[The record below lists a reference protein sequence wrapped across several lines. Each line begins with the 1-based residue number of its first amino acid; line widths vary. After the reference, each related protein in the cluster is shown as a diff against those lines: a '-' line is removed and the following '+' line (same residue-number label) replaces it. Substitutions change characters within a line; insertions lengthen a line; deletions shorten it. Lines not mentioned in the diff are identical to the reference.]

1 MRVIFLGPPGSG
13 KGTQAKLLSQRL
25 GVPAISTGEMLRAA
39 VSEGTPLGRQVRAI
53 MERGELVPDAVM
65 TDLVRERIQ
74 RPDAAGGFI
83 LDGFPRTIQQ
93 AESLAGIVG
102 NAAPVAAVINL
113 FVPED
118 VLESRLLERSRAEG
132 RADDR
137 EETVRE
143 RIRVYRE
150 KTSPLIGYY
159 LERGLLTEVD
169 GLGTIPEIAA
179 RVVGALPL
187 AQGVA

>member
-1 MRVIFLGPPGSG
+1 MRVILLGPPGSG

-25 GVPAISTGEMLRAA
+25 QVPAISTGEMLRAA
-39 VSEGTPLGRQVRAI
+39 VSEGTPLGRQVRSI
-53 MERGELVPDAVM
+53 MERGELVPDDVM
-65 TDLVRERIQ
+65 DELVRERIQ
-74 RPDAAGGFI
+74 RPDASGGFI

-93 AESLAGIVG
+93 AEFLAGIVG
-102 NAAPVAAVINL
+102 NATRIAAVIN
-113 FVPED
+113 FSVPED
-118 VLESRLLERSRAEG
+118 VLAARLLGRSHVEG

-137 EETVRE
+137 ADTARE

-150 KTSPLIGYY
+150 KTSPLVGYY
-159 LERGLLTEVD
+159 RERGLLTEVD
-169 GLGTIPEIAA
+169 GVGTIPEIAA

>member
-1 MRVIFLGPPGSG
+1 MRVILLGPPGSG

-25 GVPAISTGEMLRAA
+25 QVPAISTGEMLRAA
-39 VSEGTPLGRQVRAI
+39 VSEGTPLGRQAGAI
-53 MERGELVPDAVM
+53 MERGELVPDDVM
-65 TDLVRERIQ
+65 DELVRERIQ
-74 RPDAAGGFI
+74 RPDASGGFI

-93 AESLAGIVG
+93 AEFLAGIVG
-102 NAAPVAAVINL
+102 NATPVAAVIN
-113 FVPED
+113 FSVPED
-118 VLESRLLERSRAEG
+118 VLAARLLGRSHVEG

-137 EETVRE
+137 ADTARE

-150 KTSPLIGYY
+150 KTSPLVGYY
-159 LERGLLTEVD
+159 RQRGLLTEVD
-169 GLGTIPEIAA
+169 GVGSVPEIAA

>member
-1 MRVIFLGPPGSG
+1 MRVILLGPPGSG

-25 GVPAISTGEMLRAA
+25 QVPAISTGEMLRAA
-39 VSEGTPLGRQVRAI
+39 VSEGTPLGRQAGAI
-53 MERGELVPDAVM
+53 MERGELVPDDVM
-65 TDLVRERIQ
+65 DELVRERIQ
-74 RPDAAGGFI
+74 RPDASGGFI

-93 AESLAGIVG
+93 AEFLAGIVG
-102 NAAPVAAVINL
+102 NAAPVAAVIN
-113 FVPED
+113 FSVPED
-118 VLESRLLERSRAEG
+118 VLAARLLGRSHVEG

-137 EETVRE
+137 ADTARE

-150 KTSPLIGYY
+150 KTSPLVGYY
-159 LERGLLTEVD
+159 RQRGLLTEVD
-169 GLGTIPEIAA
+169 GVGTIPEIAA